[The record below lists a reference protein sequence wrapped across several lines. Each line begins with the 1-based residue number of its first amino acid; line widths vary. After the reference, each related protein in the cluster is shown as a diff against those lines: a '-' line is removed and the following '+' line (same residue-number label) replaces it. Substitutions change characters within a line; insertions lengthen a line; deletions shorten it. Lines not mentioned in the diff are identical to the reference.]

1 MSSLAISH
9 GLHKFGAKSPLETC
23 DLFGIS
29 VNKLSSIPCK
39 VIESLQVFIQ
49 ALVPLS
55 QLHELCMLD
64 RHETRRNIISSESRL
79 ELIPSDL
86 GISGHS
92 GPMMTPP
99 NASWP
104 MQLVRCVLRLQHLS
118 QADQTKL
125 LLESIQPL
133 ISL

>member
-1 MSSLAISH
+1 MSTLAISH

-49 ALVPLS
+49 ALVPLG

-64 RHETRRNIISSESRL
+64 CHETRRNVISPESRL

-99 NASWP
+99 NTS
-104 MQLVRCVLRLQHLS
+104 
-118 QADQTKL
+118 
-125 LLESIQPL
+125 
-133 ISL
+133 